1 MTEYEIQ
8 ALRQDMEVLSRDEL
22 FAGIMLQRKQIDTL
36 NADTARLKGEAK
48 VLRDLLALAL
58 DVLHTIAPE
67 SAAED
72 ESLDELT
79 TAITVALKGQP

>member
-1 MTEYEIQ
+1 MISMTESEITS
-8 ALRQDMEVLSRDEL
+8 LRQDMEVLSRDEL
-22 FAGIMLQRKQIDTL
+22 FMGIMLQRKQIDT
-36 NADTARLKGEAK
+36 LKGEAK

-72 ESLDELT
+72 ESLDALT
-79 TAITVALKGQP
+79 TSITAALRGQS

>member
-1 MTEYEIQ
+1 MTEYEIK
-8 ALRQDMEVLSRDEL
+8 ALRQDMEVLTHDEL

-36 NADTARLKGEAK
+36 NSDTARLKGEAK

-67 SAAED
+67 SAPED
-72 ESLDELT
+72 EALDALT
-79 TAITVALKGQP
+79 TSITAALKGPQ

>member
-1 MTEYEIQ
+1 MSNMPLLQTEDGDTIT
-8 ALRQDMEVLSRDEL
+8 R
-22 FAGIMLQRKQIDTL
+22 LQ
-36 NADTARLKGEAK
+36 GEAK

-67 SAAED
+67 SASED
-72 ESLDELT
+72 EALDELT

>member
-1 MTEYEIQ
+1 MTENEITS
-8 ALRQDMEVLSRDEL
+8 LRQDMEVLTHDEL
-22 FAGIMLQRKQIDTL
+22 FVGIMLQRKQIDTFA
-36 NADTARLKGEAK
+36 ADTARLKGEAK

-79 TAITVALKGQP
+79 TAITAALKGQP

>member
-1 MTEYEIQ
+1 MSNMPLLQTEDGDTIT
-8 ALRQDMEVLSRDEL
+8 R
-22 FAGIMLQRKQIDTL
+22 LQ
-36 NADTARLKGEAK
+36 GEAK

-72 ESLDELT
+72 ESLDALT
-79 TAITVALKGQP
+79 TSIAAALKGQP

>member
-1 MTEYEIQ
+1 MTESEITS
-8 ALRQDMEVLSRDEL
+8 LRQDMEVLSRDEL
-22 FAGIMLQRKQIDTL
+22 FMGIMLQRKQIDT
-36 NADTARLKGEAK
+36 LKGEAK

-72 ESLDELT
+72 ESLDALT
-79 TAITVALKGQP
+79 TSITAALKGQP